1 MEIPDVTRQD
11 ETGVEY
17 ADRVFC
23 PFAGDGKCTGGCPS
37 NRERACVDGEPDER
51 D

>member
-1 MEIPDVTRQD
+1 MDNPDVTRRD
-11 ETGVEY
+11 DDGVEY

-23 PFAGDGKCTGGCPS
+23 PFAANGECTGGCPS
-37 NRERACVDGEPDER
+37 NRERACVNGSGED